1 MYNKFSHSNP
11 WNQQNCENI
20 EFDWDL
26 QQSKFSTKDC
36 RMKNY
41 IIGLYLC
48 AHINDKWYIDNIFK
62 LVSKFILTSRKK
74 STINPVSFWVNS
86 TNNCIDI
93 LISKYLVAMTGHMLL
108 YWYKA

>member
-48 AHINDKWYIDNIFK
+48 KHINDI
-62 LVSKFILTSRKK
+62 
-74 STINPVSFWVNS
+74 
-86 TNNCIDI
+86 
-93 LISKYLVAMTGHMLL
+93 
-108 YWYKA
+108 